1 MKTIA
6 LSCCLFFSALAVQAQ
21 DYGLYWK
28 YKDYD
33 GISLTVPS
41 VAIDMGSW
49 FLDEK
54 ADRVLLRKIN
64 KARIMVFEDG
74 SPVTQKDLQR
84 FDRKA
89 KRKHLDDL
97 VYVRQAKTHVRILA
111 KERRNAIRK
120 VVVLV
125 QSPEEFVLVSIK
137 GRLRLDDINR
147 VIEKYGKEAKDH
159 NGKPIVPPSVK
170 IPVSRV

>member
-1 MKTIA
+1 MKTFA
-6 LSCCLFFSALAVQAQ
+6 LSFCLVFSALCTQAQ

-41 VAIDMGSW
+41 VAIGIGSW
-49 FLDEK
+49 FVDEK
-54 ADRVLLRKIN
+54 EDRVLLRKIN
-64 KARIMVFEDG
+64 KVRLLVFEDY
-74 SPVTQKDLQR
+74 SPVTKKDLKK

-97 VYVRQAKTHVRILA
+97 VYVREGKTHVRIMA
-111 KERRNAIRK
+111 KERKNAIRK

-125 QSPEEFVLVSIK
+125 QSPDEFVLVSVK
-137 GRLRLDDINR
+137 GRLRWDDINR
-147 VIEKYGKEAKDH
+147 VIEKYGKEAKND
-159 NGKPIVPPSVK
+159 GKPIMPPGVK
-170 IPVSRV
+170 IPVYRI

>member
-1 MKTIA
+1 MRTIVF
-6 LSCCLFFSALAVQAQ
+6 SVCLYFCAISVQGQ

-41 VAIDMGSW
+41 AAIDVGSW
-49 FLDEK
+49 FVDEK
-54 ADRVLLRKIN
+54 VDRVLLRKIN
-64 KARIMVFEDG
+64 KVRVMVFEDV
-74 SPVTQKDLQR
+74 SPVTRKDLQK

-97 VYVRQAKTHVRILA
+97 VYVRDGKTHVRIMA
-111 KERRNAIRK
+111 KERRNVIRK

-125 QSPEEFVLVSIK
+125 QSPDEFVLVSVK
-137 GRLRLDDINR
+137 GHLRLDDINR
-147 VIEKYGKEAKDH
+147 VIEKFGDEKRGDGE
-159 NGKPIVPPSVK
+159 PIVPPGVK
-170 IPVSRV
+170 IPVYRI

>member
-1 MKTIA
+1 MKTFVFSFCLLLCSIQA
-6 LSCCLFFSALAVQAQ
+6 LEAQ

-33 GISLTVPS
+33 GIAFTVPS
-41 VAIDMGSW
+41 AAIDMGSW

-54 ADRVLLRKIN
+54 TDRVLLRKIN
-64 KARIMVFEDG
+64 KVRVMVFEEG
-74 SPVTQKDLQR
+74 SPVTKKDLKR
-84 FDRKA
+84 FDKKA

-97 VYVRQAKTHVRILA
+97 VYVREGKTHVRILA
-111 KERRNAIRK
+111 RERRNAIRK

-125 QSPEEFVLVSIK
+125 QSPDAFVLVSVK
-137 GRLRLDDINR
+137 GRLRWDDINR
-147 VIEKYGKEAKDH
+147 VIEKYGKEAKK
-159 NGKPIVPPSVK
+159 GGEPIMPPGVK

>member
-1 MKTIA
+1 MKTFA
-6 LSCCLFFSALAVQAQ
+6 LSVCLIFSAFAAKAQ

-33 GISLTVPS
+33 GIAFTVPS

-54 ADRVLLRKIN
+54 TDRVLLRKIN
-64 KARIMVFEDG
+64 KVRVMVFEDS
-74 SPVTQKDLQR
+74 SPVTGKDLKR
-84 FDRKA
+84 FDKKA

-97 VYVRQAKTHVRILA
+97 VYVRQGKTHIRILA
-111 KERRNAIRK
+111 KERRAAIRK

-125 QSPEEFVLVSIK
+125 QSPDEFVLVSVK
-137 GRLRLDDINR
+137 GRFRWDDINR
-147 VIEKYGKEAKDH
+147 VIEKYGKEKKKD
-159 NGKPIVPPSVK
+159 GEPLMPPGVK

>member
-1 MKTIA
+1 MKTF
-6 LSCCLFFSALAVQAQ
+6 LFSFCLIISAFSIHAQ

-33 GISLTVPS
+33 GIALTVPS
-41 VAIDMGSW
+41 AAIDVGSW
-49 FLDEK
+49 FVDEK

-64 KARIMVFEDG
+64 KVRVLVFEDV
-74 SPVTQKDLQR
+74 SPVSDKDLKK

-97 VYVRQAKTHVRILA
+97 VYVREGKTRVRIMA
-111 KERRNAIRK
+111 KEKHNAIRK

-125 QSPEEFVLVSIK
+125 QSPDEFVLVSVK
-137 GRLRLDDINR
+137 GHLRLDDINR
-147 VIEKYGKEAKDH
+147 VIEKYGKEKTEK
-159 NGKPIVPPSVK
+159 GEPIVPPGVK
-170 IPVSRV
+170 IPVYKI